1 MAKISERGVI
11 ISFSC
16 LLFEI
21 AFNNVLKAKYM
32 AIIQTI
38 TRVKIRL
45 LKTVIIPARSNTEI
59 DPKAKIPIATRLIIL
74 MLVGSLSYLPP

>member
-32 AIIQTI
+32 AITQTI

-45 LKTVIIPARSNTEI
+45 LKMVIIPARSNTET
-59 DPKAKIPIATRLIIL
+59 DPKAKIPIATKLIIL
-74 MLVGSLSYLPP
+74 ILVGSFSYFPP